1 MQPSRGL
8 TVLVC
13 LLTLLAGCSGV
24 PGLGGGGGGGET
36 YGDGETLNASA
47 LAEDHAEN
55 LREAGSF
62 TVVVDGSA
70 SVGDAGPD
78 TDQAQRVAVDLEGNS
93 SLVTTSVVQRQGNQS
108 ASDNRTVYVTED
120 AAFFRIGSGEDVRY
134 QQLNLSGAGALGQTF
149 GGEQYL
155 DVSGSVPTLAAT
167 EWTRNGTV
175 ERDGETL
182 TRFSAGSGEALNR
195 SALGLTP
202 SVNLTEY
209 DATLLVTGEGTIR
222 ELTFTLG
229 AEAQGET
236 LTQALELRYTEV
248 GSTTVDEPDWLD
260 EARNASANASN
271 SSANATTVPA

>member
-78 TDQAQRVAVDLEGNS
+78 TDQAQRVAVDLEGNT
-93 SLVTTSVVQRQGNQS
+93 SLVTTSVVQRQDNQS

-120 AAFFRIGSGEDVRY
+120 AAFFRTGSGESVRY
-134 QQLNLSGAGALGQTF
+134 QQLNLSGSGALGRTF

-182 TRFSAGSGEALNR
+182 TRFSAGSGDALNR

-202 SVNLTEY
+202 SVNLTDY
-209 DATLLVTGEGTIR
+209 DATLLVTAEGTIR
-222 ELTFTLG
+222 ELTFSLG
-229 AEAQGET
+229 AQAQGQT

-248 GSTTVDEPDWLD
+248 GSTAVDEPDWLD
-260 EARNASANASN
+260 EARNASANASD